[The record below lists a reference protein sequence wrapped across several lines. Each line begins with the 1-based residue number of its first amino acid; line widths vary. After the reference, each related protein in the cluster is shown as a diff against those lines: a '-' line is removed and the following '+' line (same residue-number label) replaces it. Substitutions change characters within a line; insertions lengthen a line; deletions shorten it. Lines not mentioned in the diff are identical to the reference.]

1 MPLVNIK
8 QGHKLA
14 AFFSAN
20 PTIVLLDGQILWL
33 KDNSG
38 TFKKGDGVTQLS
50 VLPFLGGVGSSSTP
64 FELQSTISGPTLTLA
79 HTPIS
84 RQGYYLNGQRC
95 SIGVDKIILSIVG
108 TLITFKPDE
117 DFTGMDFTETYD
129 Y

>member
-1 MPLVNIK
+1 MK
-8 QGHKLA
+8 QE
-14 AFFSAN
+14 
-20 PTIVLLDGQILWL
+20 
-33 KDNSG
+33 
-38 TFKKGDGVTQLS
+38 FKKISDFSNKPIPVNVDLFLLEDGLTGIYYNVTKTQLTS
-50 VLPFLGGVGSSSTP
+50 VLGLTTP

-79 HTPIS
+79 HTPIA